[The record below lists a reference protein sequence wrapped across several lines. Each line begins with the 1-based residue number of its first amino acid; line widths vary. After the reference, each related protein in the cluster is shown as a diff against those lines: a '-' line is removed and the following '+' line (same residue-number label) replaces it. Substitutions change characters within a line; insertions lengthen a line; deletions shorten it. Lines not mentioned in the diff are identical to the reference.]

1 MANVLGI
8 VAGGGQFP
16 VLVARGARERGYFVA
31 MIGLDGN
38 VDAET
43 KNEADVYAALNVGQ
57 LGKIIDF
64 MHKQGAKEV
73 CFAGAVKKPKALD
86 VRPDMRA
93 VKLFFSLRS
102 RGDDSLLRAIAGE
115 LDKEGL
121 KVISAAR
128 FAPSLLAPGGVQTS
142 RAPTA
147 DEWEEI
153 RFGWPIARE
162 MGRMDIGQT
171 IVVRDRTVVAVE
183 AMEGTDAALER
194 AGKLRN
200 KGCVAIKVFKPGQ
213 DSRMDQPA
221 MGPKTLS
228 IMAAHG
234 YACLAYQARD
244 ALFFDL
250 DLAVSIADAA
260 GITIVGLTPEGEL
273 PDSGQ
278 T

>member
-1 MANVLGI
+1 MAKVLGI

-16 VLVARGARERGYFVA
+16 ALVARGARERGYAVV

-38 VDAET
+38 VDPDT
-43 KNEADVYAALNVGQ
+43 GNEADVYATANVGQ
-57 LGKIIDF
+57 LGKIIAF
-64 MHKQGAKEV
+64 LHKQSVREV

-93 VKLFFSLRS
+93 VKLFLSLRS

-121 KVISAAR
+121 KVVNAAR
-128 FAPSLLAPGGVQTS
+128 FAPSLLAPGGVRTS
-142 RAPTA
+142 RAPTP

-162 MGRMDIGQT
+162 MGRLDIGQT
-171 IVVRDRTVVAVE
+171 IVVCERTVVAVE

-194 AGKLRN
+194 AGTLRS
-200 KGCVAIKVFKPGQ
+200 KGCVAIKIFKPGQ
-213 DSRMDQPA
+213 DNRMDQPA
-221 MGPKTLS
+221 LGPKTLS
-228 IMAAHG
+228 VMAAHG

-260 GITIVGLTPEGEL
+260 GIAIVGLTPEGEL
-273 PDSGQ
+273 PDSAQ
-278 T
+278 V

>member
-1 MANVLGI
+1 MAKVLGI
-8 VAGGGQFP
+8 VAGQGQFP
-16 VLVARGARERGYFVA
+16 VLVARGAREQGYSIA

-38 VDAET
+38 VDPDT
-43 KNEADVYAALNVGQ
+43 RREADVYTTINVGQ
-57 LGKIIDF
+57 LGKLIDF
-64 MHKQGAKEV
+64 MHKQGAAEV

-86 VRPDMRA
+86 VRPDMRT

-102 RGDDSLLRAIAGE
+102 RGDDSLLRSIAGE

-121 KVISAAR
+121 KVISASR
-128 FAPSLLAPGGVQTS
+128 FAPSLLAPSGVQTS
-142 RAPTA
+142 RSPTA
-147 DEWEEI
+147 EEWEEI
-153 RFGWPIARE
+153 RFGWPVAQAL
-162 MGRMDIGQT
+162 GRMDIGQT
-171 IVVRDRTVVAVE
+171 IVVCEKIVVAVE
-183 AMEGTDAALER
+183 ALEGTDAALER

-200 KGCVAIKVFKPGQ
+200 RGCVAIKIFKPGQ

-234 YACLAYQARD
+234 YICLAYQARD

-260 GITIVGLTPEGEL
+260 NIAIVGLSPDGEL
-273 PDSGQ
+273 VDS
-278 T
+278 